1 MLPPL
6 RKALRREQL
15 AAALAGAEAQAVADA
30 PNAAAATATGA
41 TVVVKPRRRRSLRHV
56 AAPCLRYRPLRLRR
70 ASGGGTLVHPLF
82 CPALLL
88 LPPTQPDTPRPSPNH
103 PERIDRRRFII
114 FVVAS
119 SSCYCQCQVPCKP
132 ESPGGF
138 PLTPGL
144 LVHAWITFV
153 LGLGHFLLST
163 PEAARKPKIKVLVPV
178 VILLP
183 GWKLPGGG
191 FVAAEFSHSRGAEGS
206 DFEVTWSEE
215 QLELA

>member
-119 SSCYCQCQVPCKP
+119 SSCYCQCQVPCK
-132 ESPGGF
+132 
-138 PLTPGL
+138 
-144 LVHAWITFV
+144 
-153 LGLGHFLLST
+153 
-163 PEAARKPKIKVLVPV
+163 VLVPV